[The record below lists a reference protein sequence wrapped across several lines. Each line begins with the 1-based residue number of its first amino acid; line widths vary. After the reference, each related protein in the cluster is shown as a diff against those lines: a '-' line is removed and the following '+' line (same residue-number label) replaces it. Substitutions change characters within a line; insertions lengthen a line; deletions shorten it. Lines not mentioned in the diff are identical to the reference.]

1 MNCPLLNSAHSSM
14 IMMTTALEGTLTHTR
29 ELCIKEILILYS
41 SFISL
46 RSKMPIINNGR
57 IRDGMPSPLKSG
69 PWSVMISEIM
79 VNASMIELARK
90 KIQASE
96 MKKNVKR
103 ILNNLG
109 AMTLFLVILE

>member
-57 IRDGMPSPLKSG
+57 IRDGMPSPMKRG
-69 PWSVMISEIM
+69 PWSMIIFEIM
-79 VNASMIELARK
+79 VNASVMELARK
-90 KIQASE
+90 KIHASE
-96 MKKNVKR
+96 INENVNK
-103 ILNNLG
+103 ILISFG
-109 AMTLFLVILE
+109 AKTLFLVNVE

>member
-90 KIQASE
+90 KIQANE
-96 MKKNVKR
+96 MKQNVEM
-103 ILNNLG
+103 ILKNLG
-109 AMTLFLVILE
+109 TKAFFFISFE